1 MLRKIT
7 DPDDTLLAEEFKLR
21 GANYRKVMDEVT
33 PMLSRRANELISSEG
48 KFTPRMIAT
57 LAIEF
62 NLPAK
67 TTCEF
72 LEYARILPSGT
83 WDRLENKGQNLVRSL
98 IPKHSPLL

>member
-1 MLRKIT
+1 MDKRN
-7 DPDDTLLAEEFKLR
+7 LR

-33 PMLSRRANELISSEG
+33 PMLSHRANELIERDG
-48 KFTPRMIAT
+48 KFTPLMIAT

-83 WDRLENKGQNLVRSL
+83 WDRLESNGQKAVRYLVNFSL
-98 IPKHSPLL
+98 PPAL

>member
-1 MLRKIT
+1 MRNI
-7 DPDDTLLAEEFKLR
+7 R

-33 PMLSRRANELISSEG
+33 PKLSFRANELIAHEG

-62 NLPAK
+62 DLPAK

-72 LEYARILPSGT
+72 LEYADVLPSGT
-83 WDRLENKGQNLVRSL
+83 WERLGGDRQKAIRDLAKPDEY
-98 IPKHSPLL
+98 